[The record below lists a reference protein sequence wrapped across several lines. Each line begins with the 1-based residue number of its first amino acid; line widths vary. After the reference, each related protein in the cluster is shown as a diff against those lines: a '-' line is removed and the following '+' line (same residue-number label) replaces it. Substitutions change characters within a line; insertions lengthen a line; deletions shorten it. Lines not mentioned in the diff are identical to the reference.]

1 MTTVVR
7 LPTSKRARNS
17 YKELRSMGFSA
28 AYSRSVV
35 ETLENARSN
44 WETFGMAQGLL
55 RSDGEKTKAWL
66 QARGYV

>member
-1 MTTVVR
+1 
-7 LPTSKRARNS
+7 
-17 YKELRSMGFSA
+17 MGFGA

-44 WETFGMAQGLL
+44 WETFGTVHGLL
-55 RSDGEKTKAWL
+55 RGDGEKTKAWL